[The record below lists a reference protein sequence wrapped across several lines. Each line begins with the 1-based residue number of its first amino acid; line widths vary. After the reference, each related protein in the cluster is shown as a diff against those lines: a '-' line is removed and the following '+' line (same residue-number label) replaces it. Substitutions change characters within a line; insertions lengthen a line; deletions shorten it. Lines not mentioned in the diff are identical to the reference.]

1 MDDFIEITELNDNSS
16 GSNSNS
22 KSVNFGGGLEL
33 LMNDKAKSGGGN
45 NSRSEFNDLDD
56 LSNLEFELNNLTD
69 DVNIDNFETFE
80 SSSNSGNKKTGS
92 ENRNAGIGGFF
103 SSATESMFGS
113 NDNSTKQKEKGFSIN
128 VNKTLGE
135 ETADTS
141 YGEQTTWDG
150 YSKINTPI
158 NPDKTFVSPEKMMTK
173 DDAMMEKFKLLKKI
187 ESMERKG
194 MEFSKK
200 YNMESSYNEMK
211 CEYDAIIEDKTKQA
225 SVKFQG
231 NMMLS
236 IVSGIE
242 YLNGKFDPF
251 DINLDGW
258 GEQVTE
264 SLNDYDDIFG
274 ELYDLYKDK
283 THVSPWLKLM
293 FQLGGSGLMV
303 HMTNSLMKTA
313 MPNMDDILRQNP
325 DLMRQ
330 FQSAAVNSMGQSNPG
345 FSGFMNGVMNGGM
358 GTSANLN
365 QGGMGQPPAAQGPTP
380 SGDFFSQS
388 RGGNNMF
395 GANSGMMPPPP
406 PRNPHSD
413 LPPYKNQP
421 SSNSTSSRPEMKG
434 PSDINDILSGLKTK
448 NINTPPVG
456 QMRNAQQSNPSK
468 TINMNENSTISVN
481 DLKDLSSEGAV
492 PKRSKRRP
500 RSDKS
505 NTLSLAL

>member
-1 MDDFIEITELNDNSS
+1 MDDFIEITELNDIST

-33 LMNDKAKSGGGN
+33 LMNDKAKSGGKK
-45 NSRSEFNDLDD
+45 NSNGDVNDLDD
-56 LSNLEFELNNLTD
+56 LATLEFELNNLTD
-69 DVNIDNFETFE
+69 ADNLGSFETFE
-80 SSSNSGNKKTGS
+80 TNGNNKSGGNKSG
-92 ENRNAGIGGFF
+92 GGFANLF
-103 SSATESMFGS
+103 SSATDSIFSS
-113 NDNSTKQKEKGFSIN
+113 NETSSPQKEKGFSIN

-135 ETADTS
+135 ETADAS
-141 YGEQTTWDG
+141 YGDQTTWDG

-158 NPDKTFVSPEKMMTK
+158 NPDKTFISPEKMVTK
-173 DDAMMEKFKLLKKI
+173 DEAMMEKFKLLKKI

-194 MEFSKK
+194 VEFSKK

-211 CEYDAIIEDKTKQA
+211 CEYDAIMEDKAKQA
-225 SVKFQG
+225 SIKFQG

-264 SLNDYDDIFG
+264 SLTDYDDIFG

-283 THVSPWLKLM
+283 THVSPWLRLM

-358 GTSANLN
+358 GTHINEN
-365 QGGMGQPPAAQGPTP
+365 QGTMGQPTA

-395 GANSGMMPPPP
+395 GATSGMMPTMPPPP
-406 PRNPHSD
+406 PRNPHTD

-421 SSNSTSSRPEMKG
+421 SSTSTSSRPEMKG

-448 NINTPPVG
+448 NVG
-456 QMRNAQQSNPSK
+456 QMKNTQQSIPSN